1 MKKFLI
7 VAIAI
12 SMSMF
17 LVSPSF
23 ANDSNATA
31 GGNVIGSPDTNLNA
45 NSYIHQDNSIH
56 EASDLNQG
64 RAFANPGNY
73 QFGPVLNYFGQP
85 LPSEGFQPVEQL
97 LMYSDCF
104 TEGALMEMLKGVEDA
119 EAEMKLVTKKYDA
132 ANVAEDGETR
142 WIKIVISRDKYAS
155 NDMKFIGFVTA
166 RSDNKKTTMTEVLA
180 KAALSALKQG
190 ANVIHFTAQGA
201 VRDAF
206 SSGWGIGFNYT
217 QARINDNKDAG
228 HVGGGGF
235 GYSRSNAGMRDLPWL
250 QGFAIVDYSLTFPT
264 IKVEDGK

>member
-1 MKKFLI
+1 MKKFLT
-7 VAIAI
+7 VMVAI
-12 SMSMF
+12 SMLFVFTMP
-17 LVSPSF
+17 V
-23 ANDSNATA
+23 NA
-31 GGNVIGSPDTNLNA
+31 DTNANA
-45 NSYIHQDNSIH
+45 SVDDVSASIVQNN
-56 EASDLNQG
+56 EAADLNQG

-73 QFGPVLNYFGQP
+73 QFGPVINYFGQA

-97 LMYSDCF
+97 IMYSDCF

-119 EAEMKLVTKKYDA
+119 EAEFKLVTTKYDA
-132 ANVAEDGETR
+132 ANVAGEDNETR

-155 NDMKFIGFVTA
+155 TEMKFIGFVTA
-166 RSDNKKTTMTEVLA
+166 RSDNKKTTMTEVMA

-190 ANVIHFTAQGA
+190 ANVIHFTSQGA

-235 GYSRSNAGMRDLPWL
+235 GYSRANAGMRDLPWL
-250 QGFAIVDYSLTFPT
+250 QGFAIVDYSLKYPALKTT
-264 IKVEDGK
+264 DGRN